1 MAYAMGHHLT
11 ASSGAIFAAHA
22 MGDHLVAFSGAI
34 FVAYAKGHQLASSA
48 TKHPPENFVH
58 VFQIPLEVKDAGDGA
73 GG

>member
-11 ASSGAIFAAHA
+11 ASSG
-22 MGDHLVAFSGAI
+22 SI

-48 TKHPPENFVH
+48 TKHALENFVH